1 MSEIAAKRR
10 VRLRAQTVGEIKQR
24 AWSLLAK
31 SGLDALSLRE
41 VARQMEMA
49 PSALYR
55 YFPSREDLLTAL
67 IVEAFDSLADA
78 TSNAYADVQTA
89 ELPSKIECFIEVS
102 RAYRRWAITHRAQW
116 ALIFSSA
123 IPDYNGTE
131 LTTAASKRVT
141 ATMMQAIADAAAAGE
156 IDLDRIDAE
165 IDDTMRAGLQTWAE
179 TDSIPLPAPT
189 LAACLWCYAA
199 LHGALALELNKHL
212 PPAMLDNE
220 ALFVTSLRA
229 VLNHIAA
236 ERIDS
241 RGTP

>member
-10 VRLRAQTVGEIKQR
+10 ARQRAQTVGEIKQR

-31 SGLDALSLRE
+31 SGLESLSLRE

-55 YFPSREDLLTAL
+55 YFPSRNDLLTAL

-78 TSNAYADVQTA
+78 TSKAYDDVQTA
-89 ELPSKIECFIEVS
+89 ELPSKVESFIEVS
-102 RAYRRWAITHRAQW
+102 RAYRRWAITHRTEW
-116 ALIFSSA
+116 ALIFSSV

-131 LTTAASKRVT
+131 LTTAASVRVT
-141 ATMMQAIADAAAAGE
+141 ATLTQVMADAAAAGE

-179 TDSIPLPAPT
+179 TDSITLPAPT

-199 LHGALALELNKHL
+199 LHGAIALDLNKHL
-212 PPAMLDNE
+212 PPALLDNE

-229 VLNHIAA
+229 VLNHI
-236 ERIDS
+236 
-241 RGTP
+241 